1 MLRLLAIFTIGVP
14 QTESAIPMAH
24 WLPLVLSS
32 LLCLGG
38 SLLYASDW
46 STDYPLNSLS
56 FLALFLLQFVFLW
69 QGSRYFRKREMST
82 LCQVSPHV
90 LSSFFSISKRSN
102 LHPLT

>member
-56 FLALFLLQFVFLW
+56 FLALFLLQFGTENHPCHPWIRFVD
-69 QGSRYFRKREMST
+69 Q
-82 LCQVSPHV
+82 
-90 LSSFFSISKRSN
+90 ISNRRMI
-102 LHPLT
+102 